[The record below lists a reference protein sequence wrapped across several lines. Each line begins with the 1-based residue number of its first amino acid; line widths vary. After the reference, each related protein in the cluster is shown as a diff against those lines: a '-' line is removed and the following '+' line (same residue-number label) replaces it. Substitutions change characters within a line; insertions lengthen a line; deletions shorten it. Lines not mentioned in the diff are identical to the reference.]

1 MDYKSQTCCFTG
13 PRDIAPYTPD
23 TVFEQTKVVITLLV
37 TKGFKYF
44 GTGGA
49 LGFDTIAAQAVLSVK
64 ETHPEVKLIL
74 VLPCEKQTKYW
85 KQQDIDVYNDIKLRA
100 DKVKVLA
107 PHYYNGCMQKRNRH
121 LVDCSSACICFLTKH
136 EGGTAYTVDY
146 AKQKGLYLINVVE
159 EIEGQPSL
167 FLDYP
172 FLFRHF
178 LLCSTSLVVSHNLR
192 KCRLLK
198 YLFDKIIHKVLGIII
213 RNFGV

>member
-13 PRDIAPYTPD
+13 HRDIAPYTPD

-74 VLPCEKQTKYW
+74 VLPCENQTKYW

-121 LVDCSSACICFLTKH
+121 LDGLVNPALRWNDYVHGKAHECLALLVRAAGRSLADRSAHCYITFDHCSILF
-136 EGGTAYTVDY
+136 E
-146 AKQKGLYLINVVE
+146 LYISIVQVKCLSNDNN
-159 EIEGQPSL
+159 L
-167 FLDYP
+167 F
-172 FLFRHF
+172 
-178 LLCSTSLVVSHNLR
+178 S
-192 KCRLLK
+192 
-198 YLFDKIIHKVLGIII
+198 III
-213 RNFGV
+213 Y